1 MVREFLAGA
10 ALLGRGLTLI
20 LRRPRL
26 FWLGALPPVITSLVF
41 LGVLVALFVGL
52 DPLVGWLTWFADDWA
67 PSAALTARVVIGFA
81 LLAGALLLMVVTF
94 AAVTLTLG
102 SPLYDKI
109 SEFVDA
115 ELPEAPVPP
124 EEPAAVGVARSVRQS
139 LAVVGVSV
147 LGAAPLFLAG
157 LIPVVG
163 QLVVP
168 VVSVTFGAWM
178 LGIELLGS
186 PFERRGLRRIR
197 ERRAAMRARRAR
209 VLGLMVPTFLLLAVP
224 LAAIAVFPVATAA
237 ATLLARDLVGSA
249 AATRQ
254 R

>member
-52 DPLVGWLTWFADDWA
+52 DPFVRWLTWFADDWA
-67 PSAALTARVVIGFA
+67 PSAALTARVVVGFA

-94 AAVTLTLG
+94 AAITLTLG

-109 SEFVDA
+109 SEFVDG

-124 EEPAAVGVARSVRQS
+124 AGSAAVGVVRSVRQS

-147 LGAAPLFLAG
+147 LGASPL
-157 LIPVVG
+157 
-163 QLVVP
+163 
-168 VVSVTFGAWM
+168 
-178 LGIELLGS
+178 
-186 PFERRGLRRIR
+186 
-197 ERRAAMRARRAR
+197 
-209 VLGLMVPTFLLLAVP
+209 
-224 LAAIAVFPVATAA
+224 
-237 ATLLARDLVGSA
+237 
-249 AATRQ
+249 
-254 R
+254 